1 MAEEINWIKY
11 LYLWCKMKG
20 YSMDNTFPV
29 YRDTLNK
36 ILRQFPKLETTTLL
50 EIQEYAASIPN
61 DNTRK
66 NTCVL
71 IRWAFNTVLH
81 KPIDWRDL
89 PYPKRKRKIQP
100 IYSHEEA
107 MKIFNSVKHEKQKA
121 ILALIIDQGLRISE
135 PCPILIADCN
145 SKERSI
151 ILRSAKGDED
161 RVIYPSE
168 FVWKLI
174 KSYWKKYEKKITDKY
189 LFDGQVKGNPYTEES
204 IRGFVRQHCWLSG
217 VPYKQVHAFRRYS
230 ITFSH
235 EHGASLPA
243 LAERSGH
250 KTTRTIEKHYLNH
263 SPAYLKTAASPFQHG
278 RYLDLRND

>member
-1 MAEEINWIKY
+1 MSEINYQKH

-29 YRDTLNK
+29 YRDILNK
-36 ILRQFPKLETTTLL
+36 ILNKFPNLEATPLI
-50 EIQEYAASIPN
+50 EIQEYTASITN

-107 MKIFNSVKHEKQKA
+107 MTIFNSITNHKQKA

-135 PCPILIADCN
+135 PLKIQVKDCH
-145 SKERSI
+145 SKDRSI
-151 ILRSAKGDED
+151 ILRSTKGDED

-168 FVWKLI
+168 AVWKYI
-174 KSYWKKYEKKITDKY
+174 KRYWNEYRKQPADKY
-189 LFDGQVKGNPYTEES
+189 LFDGQIKGMPYTKES
-204 IRGFVRQHCWLSG
+204 IRGFVKTHCKITG
-217 VPYKQVHAFRRYS
+217 TTYKKVHAFRRYS
-230 ITFSH
+230 ITWSH
-235 EHGASLPA
+235 ENGASLNA

-250 KTTRTIEKHYLNH
+250 KSTKTIERHYLNH
-263 SPAYLKTAASPFQHG
+263 SPSYLKSVVSPLQQKTA
-278 RYLDLRND
+278 